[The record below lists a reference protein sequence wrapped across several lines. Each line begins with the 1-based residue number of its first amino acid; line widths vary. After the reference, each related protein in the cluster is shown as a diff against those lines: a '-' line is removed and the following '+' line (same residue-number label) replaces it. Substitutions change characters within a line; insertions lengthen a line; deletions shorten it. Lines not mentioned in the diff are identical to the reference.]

1 MPYSI
6 RKVPGKKCYRIKN
19 TANKRVFSKCSSRK
33 NAIKQLRLLRAI
45 QYNKTFKLL
54 PKEQRPG
61 YIRAMKNKRKTI
73 KQRV

>member
-19 TANKRVFSKCSSRK
+19 TANKRVFAKCSSRK
-33 NAIKQLRLLRAI
+33 NALKQLKLLRAL

-54 PKEQRPG
+54 PRDQRPS
-61 YIRAMKNKRKTI
+61 YIRSMKTQRKTM
-73 KQRV
+73 KKRL